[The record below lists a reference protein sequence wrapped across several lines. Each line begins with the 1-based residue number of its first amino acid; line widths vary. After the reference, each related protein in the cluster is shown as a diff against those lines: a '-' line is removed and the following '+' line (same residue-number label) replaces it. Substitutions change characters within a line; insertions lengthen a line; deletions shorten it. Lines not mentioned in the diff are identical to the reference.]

1 MKPFGAPITSLHMHV
16 SAINTAADGAAT
28 SPNGRHRA
36 AARHDAKWLNEKSC
50 SFNERSPGTAAAPL

>member
-16 SAINTAADGAAT
+16 SAINTAAT

-50 SFNERSPGTAAAPL
+50 PFNERSPGTAAAPL